1 MLHITFCTHTAK
13 PADDKRVR
21 ICICYFGTLSFFN
34 PSVFWLRL
42 LSFLFSLS
50 IYPFPLPSFSSL
62 TISLPHCP
70 SLWNIHPH
78 THIKMTVSV
87 LFQVLEVFFFLPWWP
102 HPGKSSTF
110 WLKIVPVIKSIHY
123 LLPLGITLVCKAGSR
138 LIWGKTF
145 VSLIALLGQMCG
157 RGNETL
163 TCHRRNEAWCE

>member
-1 MLHITFCTHTAK
+1 MLFRHSLFLYPFCFLTQTAIILILSLNLSLPPSIFFISHHLSPPLSLSMKHTPTHTYK
-13 PADDKRVR
+13 DD
-21 ICICYFGTLSFFN
+21 CLCALSG
-34 PSVFWLRL
+34 SRG
-42 LSFLFSLS
+42 
-50 IYPFPLPSFSSL
+50 
-62 TISLPHCP
+62 
-70 SLWNIHPH
+70 
-78 THIKMTVSV
+78 
-87 LFQVLEVFFFLPWWP
+87 FFFLPWWP